1 MLARTAILAVTL
13 SGVVTQAWGQG
24 FIRDDFEGPEVSLRD
39 SGGDAQYKVEGHQR
53 VQQGAHSGRWCE
65 RLTLIGNNGTFVYF
79 SHPIGPAR
87 VIRELMLTIWLK
99 SDRPGL
105 QILAR
110 VTLPR
115 SKDPRSGKPLT
126 TLISGSGYTQVGAWQ
141 QLRME
146 NLPALLD
153 RQVRGLRTKFG
164 SSVDPREAYV
174 DLLLINVYGG
184 PDVTNVSID
193 DLEIT
198 GLVAPTVSTA
208 EPASPDP
215 ATATISNLPTAW
227 AGGKGV
233 PKVEL
238 GGPLL
243 LVGGKPFFPRAI
255 EYQGEPLARLQGLGF
270 NAVRLVQM
278 PSPALLREAA
288 ALGLWLIAPPPS
300 LRELEAHSAQPNAT
314 KIDEAFDPVLVW
326 DLGSGLTSRD
336 LEATKRWAKLVE
348 AADPRRRPMICDT
361 ESELRAFTRPPVNLF
376 LARRDALGTSLQLKE
391 YASWLRERSQLVLPG
406 TPLWATVQTQPSLRV
421 TEQIGL
427 LSSTAIPAFGFQ
439 DSQIRMLIRSA
450 LTAGARG
457 LCFQSHSRLDA
468 DDVQTRRR
476 AAILELLNLE
486 LDLIERW
493 PASGNFAA
501 TASSNDPQAGGAVI
515 ETDRS
520 RLLLPIFSPSNAQLV
535 IGNPTVRPFT
545 LKIPGVPEGN
555 NAYEV
560 SPTSTL
566 RPLHSKRLAGG
577 TQVVLSELER
587 DSLIVF
593 TQDELVMKT
602 LRDRVAKMHERGAQL
617 MREVAAAELLV
628 VEAAEQRLSEVGR
641 PIPATK
647 KLRAT
652 AQNDLL
658 QCNAFLA
665 KKDANSLNSAYD
677 QARHALQTLR
687 DIERAHF
694 EAAVASTDWAL
705 VDPFTTNF
713 ATLGEHYRFQQ
724 EIAAAPRGPTRL
736 SQGDFED
743 LRAMQQA
750 GWRNYEHPQP
760 SVTTSVELTPQAAHA
775 GRTGL
780 RLQVLASDP
789 GNKPAVLETPPVWVT
804 SAAVQVEQGQILQIS
819 GWLRIPNP
827 IVGSV
832 DGLLIIDTLSS
843 EAMALRVSHSAEWRQ
858 FTFYRG
864 VPRAG
869 TMAITFALAGL
880 GEAWIDDVTIQVVQ
894 PPARAGQQAQRPR
907 PPAGAPGGS

>member
-1 MLARTAILAVTL
+1 MRARIAILAVLL
-13 SGVVTQAWGQG
+13 SCATVQAWAQA
-24 FIRDDFEGPEVSLRD
+24 FVRDDFEGPETSLRD
-39 SGGDAQYKVEGHQR
+39 SGGDAQYKVDSHER

-65 RLTLIGNNGTFVYF
+65 RLTLHGNNGTFVYF

-87 VIRELMLTIWLK
+87 VIRELLLTVWLK

-146 NLPALLD
+146 DLPALLD

-164 SSVDPREAYV
+164 PNVDPREAYV

-184 PDVTNVSID
+184 PDVTNVWID

-198 GLVAPTVSTA
+198 GLVAPRISPV

-215 ATATISNLPTAW
+215 AAPAISNLPTTW

-243 LVGGKPFFPRAI
+243 LVGGKPFFPRVI
-255 EYQGEPLARLQGLGF
+255 EYQGEPLALLQGLGF
-270 NAVRLVQM
+270 NAVRLAQL
-278 PSPALLREAA
+278 PSPVLLREAA
-288 ALGLWLIAPPPS
+288 ALGLWIIAPPPHNP
-300 LRELEAHSAQPNAT
+300 A
-314 KIDEAFDPVLVW
+314 KIDGAFDPVLVW

-336 LEATKRWAKLVE
+336 LEMTKRWAKLVE
-348 AADPRRRPMICDT
+348 AADPRRRPMICEA
-361 ESELRAFTRPPVNLF
+361 ESDLRAFTRPPVNLF
-376 LARRDALGTSLQLKE
+376 LAKRDTLGTSLQLKE

-406 TPLWATVQTQPSLRV
+406 TPLWAAIQTQPSPKIA
-421 TEQIGL
+421 EQIGL
-427 LSSTAIPAFGFQ
+427 LSSVPLPAFGFQ
-439 DSQIRMLIRSA
+439 ESQIRMLIRSA

-468 DDVQTRRR
+468 DDVQSRRR
-476 AAILELLNLE
+476 AAMLELLNLE

-493 PASGNFAA
+493 PASGNFSA

-520 RLLLPIFSPSNAQLV
+520 RLLLPIFSPPNGQMV

-555 NAYEV
+555 NSYEV
-560 SPTSTL
+560 SPTAF

-577 TQVVLSELER
+577 TQVVLTETER

-593 TQDELVMKT
+593 TQDALVMQT
-602 LRDRVAKMHERGAQL
+602 LRNRIAKGRDRGAQL
-617 MREVAAAELLV
+617 MRDVAAAELLE
-628 VEAAEQRLSEVGR
+628 VESAEQRLSEVGR

-652 AQNDLL
+652 AQNDLV

-665 KKDANSLNSAYD
+665 RKDKNSLSSAFD

-694 EAAVASTDWAL
+694 DAAVASTDWTL
-705 VDPFTTNF
+705 GDPFTANV

-724 EIAAAPRGPTRL
+724 GIAAAPRGPNRL
-736 SQGDFED
+736 SQGTFED
-743 LRAMQQA
+743 LQGMQQA
-750 GWRNYEHPQP
+750 GWRNYEHPQS

-780 RLQVLASDP
+780 RLQVLSSDP
-789 GNKPAVLETPPVWVT
+789 DNKPAVLETPPVWVT
-804 SAAVQVEQGQILQIS
+804 SAAVPVEQGQILQIS
-819 GWLRIPNP
+819 GWLRIPHP

-832 DGLLIIDTLSS
+832 DGLLMIDTLSG
-843 EAMALRVSHSAEWRQ
+843 EALAQRVIHSAEWRQ

-864 VPRAG
+864 VPRTG

-880 GEAWIDDVTIQVVQ
+880 GEAWIDDVAIQVVQ
-894 PPARAGQQAQRPR
+894 PPARASQQAQRPR
-907 PPAGAPGGS
+907 PPAGSPGGS

>member
-1 MLARTAILAVTL
+1 MLARIAILAVML
-13 SGVVTQAWGQG
+13 SCAQGHLWAQG
-24 FIRDDFEGPEVSLRD
+24 FVRDDFEGPETSLRD

-53 VQQGAHSGRWCE
+53 VQQGAHTGRWCE
-65 RLTLIGNNGTFVYF
+65 RLTLRGNNGTFVYF
-79 SHPIGPAR
+79 SHPVGPAR
-87 VIRELMLTIWLK
+87 VIGELSLSIWLK

-115 SKDPRSGKPLT
+115 SKDPRSGQPLT
-126 TLISGSGYTQVGAWQ
+126 TLVSGSGYTQVGAWQ
-141 QLRME
+141 QLRLD

-153 RQVRGLRTKFG
+153 RQVRGLRTKFP
-164 SSVDPREAYV
+164 SVDAREAYV

-193 DLEIT
+193 DLEIA
-198 GLVAPTVSTA
+198 GLVAPAENVS
-208 EPASPDP
+208 EPTGPGP
-215 ATATISNLPTAW
+215 AAVTISNLPTAW

-270 NAVRLVQM
+270 NAVHFSQM
-278 PSPALLREAA
+278 PSPVQLREAA
-288 ALGLWLIAPPPS
+288 ALGLWVIAPPPPS
-300 LRELEAHSAQPNAT
+300 RDLESRAAQPDT
-314 KIDEAFDPVLVW
+314 SKISQAFDPVLVW

-348 AADPRRRPMICDT
+348 AADPRHRPMICEA
-361 ESELRAFTRPPVNLF
+361 ESDLRAFTRPPVNLF
-376 LARRDALGTSLQLKE
+376 LARRDTLGTSLQLKE

-406 TPLWATVQTQPSLRV
+406 TPLWATIQTQPSPRV
-421 TEQIGL
+421 VEQIAL
-427 LSSTAIPAFGFQ
+427 FSATPPPAFGFQ
-439 DSQIRMLIRSA
+439 ESQIRTLIRSA

-457 LCFQSHSRLDA
+457 LCFQSRSRLDA
-468 DDVQTRRR
+468 DDAQSRRR
-476 AAILELLNLE
+476 AAMLELLNLE
-486 LDLIERW
+486 LELIERW

-501 TASSNDPQAGGAVI
+501 TASSNDPQGGGAVI

-520 RLLLPIFSPSNAQLV
+520 RLLLPIFSPPNGQMVL
-535 IGNPTVRPFT
+535 GNPTVRPFT
-545 LKIPGVPEGN
+545 LKVPGVPEGN
-555 NAYEV
+555 NAYEL
-560 SPTSTL
+560 SPTVL
-566 RPLHSKRLAGG
+566 RPLNSKRLAGG
-577 TQVVLSELER
+577 TQVVLGDLER

-593 TQDELVMKT
+593 TQDALVMQT
-602 LRDRVAKMHERGAQL
+602 LRNRIAKTRDRGALL
-617 MREVAAAELLV
+617 MREIAAAEMSE
-628 VEAAEQRLSEVGR
+628 VEAAEQRLGEVGR
-641 PIPATK
+641 PIPGTK
-647 KLRAT
+647 KLRET
-652 AQNDLL
+652 VQVDLAQ
-658 QCNAFLA
+658 CGVFLA

-687 DIERAHF
+687 DVERAHF

-705 VDPFTTNF
+705 VDPLTTTM
-713 ATLGEHYRFQQ
+713 ATLGEHYRFQHA
-724 EIAAAPRGPTRL
+724 IASAPRGPNRL

-760 SVTTSVELTPQAAHA
+760 GVTTSVELTPQAAHA

-780 RLQVLASDP
+780 RLQVLPSDP
-789 GNKPAVLETPPVWVT
+789 SNQPAVLETPPVWVT
-804 SAAVQVEQGQILQIS
+804 SAAVQAEQGQILQIS
-819 GWLRIPNP
+819 GWLRIPLP

-843 EAMALRVSHSAEWRQ
+843 EALAQRVGHSAEWRQ

-864 VPRAG
+864 VPRSG

-880 GEAWIDDVTIQVVQ
+880 GEAWLDDVTIQVVQ
-894 PPARAGQQAQRPR
+894 APLRAPQQAQRPN
-907 PPAGAPGGS
+907 PPSAGPGGF